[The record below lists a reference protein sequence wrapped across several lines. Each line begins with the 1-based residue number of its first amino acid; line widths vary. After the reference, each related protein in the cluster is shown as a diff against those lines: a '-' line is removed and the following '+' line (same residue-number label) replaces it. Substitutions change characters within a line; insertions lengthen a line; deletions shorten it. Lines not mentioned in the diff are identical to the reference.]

1 MASIFGQIQVNKV
14 TGGIVNF
21 GNTKSISPI
30 SALKDPTGS
39 GSNNAGGWISTSTGI
54 SVTNFFDPDVS
65 DQKLDKDLE
74 NEDLI
79 K

>member
-39 GSNNAGGWISTSTGI
+39 GSNNAGGWISTSSGI
-54 SVTNFFDPDVS
+54 SVTNFIDPDVS
-65 DQKLDKDLE
+65 DQKVDKDLGDKCLVE
-74 NEDLI
+74 
-79 K
+79 